1 MISRKKSSHNRIAA
15 SYNNIM
21 SIHTCIYIIFRVKIL
36 RNTMQTFSGH
46 PIRPSV
52 LIGIICSHSSCLVAV
67 RVRLMKKRPKL
78 HRTVL
83 GVNFTLAGW
92 EQAMIPSKLVI
103 VVRLT
108 LIAYLTG
115 VVIIFIVVANKY
127 VVVRCVQSAVT
138 VWVTSALDLS
148 RHS

>member
-1 MISRKKSSHNRIAA
+1 
-15 SYNNIM
+15 
-21 SIHTCIYIIFRVKIL
+21 
-36 RNTMQTFSGH
+36 
-46 PIRPSV
+46 
-52 LIGIICSHSSCLVAV
+52 
-67 RVRLMKKRPKL
+67 
-78 HRTVL
+78 
-83 GVNFTLAGW
+83 
-92 EQAMIPSKLVI
+92 MIPSKLVI

-127 VVVRCVQSAVT
+127 VVVRCVQSAGT